1 MECHACCITRLLAL
15 HPLWA
20 ASIPAPF
27 VDASDLISVIFGVI
41 DICFV
46 WPGLLF
52 AAAAALSVRTPS
64 TPAQK
69 KGDFY
74 FFGGGGV

>member
-1 MECHACCITRLLAL
+1 MECHVCCVTWLLAL

-20 ASIPAPF
+20 ASVPALF
-27 VDASDLISVIFGVI
+27 VDVSDLISVIFGVI

-52 AAAAALSVRTPS
+52 AAAAALPVLTPS
-64 TPAQK
+64 TAAQEE
-69 KGDFY
+69 GDLCGG
-74 FFGGGGV
+74 FG